1 MKKISMTI
9 AATIVASMMATPLFA
24 EDNSK
29 ETEAD
34 DSLRLERLQEVVIN
48 GVRGQKDA
56 PFTTANIKK
65 TSLRKL
71 ISKNICIVN
80 A

>member
-9 AATIVASMMATPLFA
+9 AATIVASMVVTPLFA

-34 DSLRLERLQEVVIN
+34 DSLRLERLQEVVVN

-56 PFTTANIKK
+56 PFATANIKK
-65 TSLRKL
+65 QQLQVL
-71 ISKNICIVN
+71 IILH
-80 A
+80 